1 MKTLT
6 TFALI
11 AGLTLSA
18 TALAEPFNSRG
29 PDWTRTVTG
38 SPASPYNAAVA
49 ETGYNGRG
57 VDWTSRIPT
66 NSPPRPQETYVVSS
80 GFNEHNHVAF
90 DYPVSTYGSDYGR
103 NADGRVV
110 SGW

>member
-6 TFALI
+6 AFALA

-18 TALAEPFNSRG
+18 TALAEPFNDRG

-38 SPASPYNAAVA
+38 SRTTADSQVIAGV
-49 ETGYNGRG
+49 GYNERG

-66 NSPPRPQETYVVSS
+66 DSPARPPQTYVVSS
-80 GFNEHNHVAF
+80 GYNEHSHVAF
-90 DYPVSTYGSDYGR
+90 DNPAATSYR
-103 NADGRVV
+103 KADARYAA
-110 SGW
+110 GW